1 MEMSL
6 HDNQMQADGVRA
18 GQRGAASPLIRG
30 LSGPLGVVAGQAH
43 NGGLDPAR

>member
-6 HDNQMQADGVRA
+6 HKNQMQADEVRA
-18 GQRGAASPLIRG
+18 GQRGAALLLIRG
-30 LSGPLGVVAGQAH
+30 LSGPLGVVAGRAH